1 MEFKGTKGE
10 MKAEGM
16 IIKCDNIIVGFT
28 AIMNDEHLDERL
40 EGESWLDMRDRTEL
54 ERKNLNET
62 IPFANAKLFA
72 SSSEMLNALQEVQ
85 KHLTAHTPEYVID
98 LVNEAINKAL
108 SYENSR
114 II

>member
-28 AIMNDEHLDERL
+28 SVMNDEHLDERL

-54 ERKNLNET
+54 ERKKLNET

-72 SSSEMLNALQEVQ
+72 AAPELLELAL
-85 KHLTAHTPEYVID
+85 
-98 LVNEAINKAL
+98 LVYNSFGGGNIITFSDNDINQFEETIKKAL
-108 SYENSR
+108 S
-114 II
+114 